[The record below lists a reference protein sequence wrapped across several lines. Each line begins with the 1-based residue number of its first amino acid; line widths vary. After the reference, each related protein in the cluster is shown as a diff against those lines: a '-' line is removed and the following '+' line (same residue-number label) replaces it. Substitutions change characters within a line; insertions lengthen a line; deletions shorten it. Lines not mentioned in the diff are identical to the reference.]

1 MTSLSAL
8 TKAGERAVDQAIET
22 ARAEMAD
29 MPGIVKI
36 YYASGLLQVA
46 LATLTDDVDQDAR
59 EAIIRDILSNLK
71 VQPMN

>member
-1 MTSLSAL
+1 MTSLLAL
-8 TKAGERAVDQAIET
+8 TKAGERAVDQAIDT
-22 ARAEMAD
+22 ARSEMAG

-59 EAIIRDILSNLK
+59 EAIIRDILSNLR